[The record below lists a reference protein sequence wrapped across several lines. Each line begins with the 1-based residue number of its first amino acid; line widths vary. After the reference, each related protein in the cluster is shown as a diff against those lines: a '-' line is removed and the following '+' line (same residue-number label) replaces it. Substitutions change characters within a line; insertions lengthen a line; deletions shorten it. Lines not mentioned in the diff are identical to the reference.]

1 MQMSKALDII
11 GRVTGF
17 SDRDTQRLIEN
28 AFAFYPTEEG
38 VTERHVEL
46 EAIKRARELG
56 LMA

>member
-1 MQMSKALDII
+1 MSKALDII